1 MKIAQP
7 RAFRHAAPAHGNQ
20 SDTMPRLS
28 RRSFLAASALF
39 ATARPGFAAKPAG
52 ETADVYVIGAG
63 AAGIAAARR
72 LQAANL
78 NVLVF
83 EARDRIGG
91 RCTTDTASF
100 GVSFDLGAHWI
111 HGPEGNPLVAVSPKD
126 GLYPA
131 PRWPSVRI
139 GPRAARDSELEI
151 FLAAEVRA
159 QRALR
164 ETPRGRTD
172 PAAQALLPRDLGAW
186 KPAIEFLLGP
196 YAVSK
201 DLADVSVADVTRQ
214 AERYAESFAPQGYG
228 ALLERRA
235 AALKVRTSTPVS
247 RIAWARGTVLETK
260 ESLWYPRGAVIL
272 TCSTNALTRQGIEFD
287 PPLPKRVRDAAEQLA
302 LGSLDHIAL
311 DMPGNPLGLQKD
323 DFIIE
328 QASGP
333 RTAAL
338 LANISGTSLHIV
350 TVGGAFGR
358 ELSGRGEQAM
368 IDFAVQWLDTLFS
381 TSVKRRIKK
390 SYATRWNAQKYVYGA
405 MSVAT
410 PGHAEARRALMEP
423 FGRVWLA
430 GEALHET
437 KWGTVEGA
445 WESGVRAAEAVIR
458 VVGRDKPRE
467 ERSKKRRR

>member
-1 MKIAQP
+1 MKIARR
-7 RAFRHAAPAHGNQ
+7 RAFRHPAPAHGNQ

-52 ETADVYVIGAG
+52 ETADVFVIGAG
-63 AAGIAAARR
+63 AAGIGAARR
-72 LQAANL
+72 LAAANL

-83 EARDRIGG
+83 EAQDRIGG

-100 GVSFDLGAHWI
+100 GVPFDVGAHWI
-111 HGPEGNPLVAVSPKD
+111 HGQGNPLIAGGSGD
-126 GLYPA
+126 GLYA
-131 PRWPSVRI
+131 GPRWPGVRI
-139 GPRAARDSELEI
+139 GPRAARDSELEV

-164 ETPRGRTD
+164 ETPRGRIDT
-172 PAAQALLPRDLGAW
+172 AAQALLPRDLGTW
-186 KPAIEFLLGP
+186 KSSIEFLLGP
-196 YAVSK
+196 YALSK
-201 DLADVSVADVTRQ
+201 DLSEVSIADLARQ

-228 ALLERRA
+228 ALLARRA
-235 AALKVRTSTPVS
+235 SGLKVRTSTPINK
-247 RIAWARGTVLETK
+247 IAWARGTVLESK

-272 TCSTNALTRQGIEFD
+272 TCSTNSLTKQDIEFD
-287 PPLPKRVRDAAEQLA
+287 PPLPKRIRDAAEQLA

-328 QASGP
+328 QSSGP

-338 LANISGTSLHIV
+338 LANVSGTSLHVV

-358 ELSGRGEQAM
+358 ELSGRGERAM
-368 IDFAVQWLDTLFS
+368 IDFAVQWRDTLFS
-381 TSVKRRIKK
+381 RSVERRIRK
-390 SYATRWNAQKYVYGA
+390 SRATRWNAQKYVYGA

-437 KWGTVEGA
+437 NWGTVDGD
-445 WESGVRAAEAVIR
+445 WESGVRAAEEAIRAVA
-458 VVGRDKPRE
+458 RDKP
-467 ERSKKRRR
+467 

>member
-1 MKIAQP
+1 
-7 RAFRHAAPAHGNQ
+7 
-20 SDTMPRLS
+20 MPRLS
-28 RRSFLAASALF
+28 RRSFLAASALL
-39 ATARPGFAAKPAG
+39 AAARPGWAAKPRG
-52 ETADVYVIGAG
+52 EADVIVIGAG

-72 LQAANL
+72 LAAANL

-83 EARDRIGG
+83 EAHNRIGG
-91 RCTTDTASF
+91 RCTTDTATF
-100 GVSFDLGAHWI
+100 GVPFDLGAHWI
-111 HGPEGNPLVAVSPKD
+111 HGPEGNPLVAAGGRD

-139 GPRAARDSELEI
+139 GPRAARDSELEV

-164 ETPRGRTD
+164 ETPRGHTD

-186 KPAIEFLLGP
+186 KSAIEFLLGP
-196 YAVSK
+196 YALSK
-201 DLADVSVADVTRQ
+201 DLAAVSVVDVTRQ
-214 AERYAESFAPQGYG
+214 AERYAEAFAPRGYG
-228 ALLERRA
+228 ALLERRT
-235 AALKVRTSTPVS
+235 AALAVRTSTPVTM
-247 RIAWARGTVLETK
+247 IAWARGTVLETAQ
-260 ESLWYPRGAVIL
+260 SLWYPRGAVIL
-272 TCSTNALTRQGIEFD
+272 TCSTNALIKQDIEFT
-287 PPLPKRVRDAAEQLA
+287 PPLPKRIRDAAAELS

-338 LANISGTSLHIV
+338 LANVSGTNLHVV
-350 TVGGAFGR
+350 TVGGSFGR
-358 ELSGRGEQAM
+358 ELSGHGEQAM

-381 TSVKRRIKK
+381 TNVKRRIRK
-390 SYATRWNAQKYVYGA
+390 SRATRWNAQKYVYGA
-405 MSVAT
+405 MSVAS
-410 PGHAEARRALMEP
+410 PGHTEARKALMEP

-430 GEALHET
+430 GEALHEA

-467 ERSKKRRR
+467 ERPAKKRRR